1 MASDD
6 DISVDRGASQPPL
19 PPHPQASDDAE
30 LHTVSD
36 SANCAENY
44 YKNEGSS
51 LKMLVAMCHGLRDG
65 DGDESLVID
74 LTANPWKSL
83 PVMQIRPSREFY
95 AKEVLRRAG
104 NLMAANSMRQQK
116 GMMAATKG
124 TTTTTITTTTE
135 EDDGVGNCDNGGER
149 DDEENNCRCNNKP

>member
-74 LTANPWKSL
+74 LTAYPSATMDTTISL
-83 PVMQIRPSREFY
+83 CPLWNTITQQSTVNTTATMVVPVIYGGELD
-95 AKEVLRRAG
+95 AT
-104 NLMAANSMRQQK
+104 
-116 GMMAATKG
+116 TKG
-124 TTTTTITTTTE
+124 
-135 EDDGVGNCDNGGER
+135 DDGSN
-149 DDEENNCRCNNKP
+149 

>member
-74 LTANPWKSL
+74 LTAY
-83 PVMQIRPSREFY
+83 PS
-95 AKEVLRRAG
+95 
-104 NLMAANSMRQQK
+104 
-116 GMMAATKG
+116 ATMD
-124 TTTTTITTTTE
+124 TTISLCPLWNTISQQSTVNTTATM
-135 EDDGVGNCDNGGER
+135 VV
-149 DDEENNCRCNNKP
+149 PVI

>member
-95 AKEVLRRAG
+95 AKEVLRRCA
-104 NLMAANSMRQQK
+104 MQ
-116 GMMAATKG
+116 AATSDGDVKKNKKVGQRERERERESAADATINHNREGG
-124 TTTTTITTTTE
+124 TE
-135 EDDGVGNCDNGGER
+135 GER
-149 DDEENNCRCNNKP
+149 VRAIAPMQQ